1 MYQDAKQSTYNTTP
15 SPVREQPLCECAL
28 NQIGEQ
34 LDRLSAVVESF
45 HARLRAVTRIVP
57 ENPQAEEA
65 TREQGQSPMHD
76 TLISVRES
84 VAHQADRLERLR
96 ELLTV

>member
-1 MYQDAKQSTYNTTP
+1 MYQDAKQSTYNTTTD
-15 SPVREQPLCECAL
+15 PVREQPLCECAL
-28 NQIGEQ
+28 NQIGGQ

-45 HARLRAVTRIVP
+45 HARLRTVTRIAP
-57 ENPQAEEA
+57 ENPQAET
-65 TREQGQSPMHD
+65 TREQGQSPLHD